1 LRAAREAPFREAI
14 LSPTFSKRAGI
25 AALLA
30 VLFLAGWA
38 IGWTRATAVD
48 RYGDLDL
55 FVDVFAKVHQFYVDP
70 VEPKAL
76 VQSAIEGMLRDLDP
90 FSSYLDERSFQD
102 LQISTQGEFGGLGI
116 VVSVRDRYPT
126 VISPIEG
133 TPAHGLGIVAGDV
146 ITEIEGESTRDLPID
161 QVVSR
166 LRGSQGTAVRISIR
180 REGETED
187 REYTIV
193 REIIKLKSV
202 PYTMLFDGNV
212 GYVRLSNFSATSG
225 DEVRSAIADLE
236 RRGARSLILDLR
248 ENPGG
253 LLSEAVDVSEMFLER
268 GAVIVETRGRARN
281 ADHTYT
287 ASEPRPHLGQPLV
300 ILISAGSASASEIV
314 AGAVQDHDRGLV
326 VGQTS
331 FGKGSVQSLI
341 DLPGTR
347 AALKLTTAKYYTPAG
362 RSIHREL
369 DADEAEA
376 LAVEGDEAT
385 PDEAP
390 APPVRHPAAP
400 DSARPTFRTDEG
412 RIVYGGGGITP
423 DVIVTPDT
431 LGPVAREVRRRGLF
445 FKFAVKHVARNGDH
459 AEMLQV
465 TPAVWEEF
473 RRLLVAEGV
482 EFTELE
488 VAAERRWLE
497 LGMRQEVARRVGGD
511 AAAFRVVS
519 PEDKALQKALELLR
533 KADGPRE
540 LLRLSALP

>member
-1 LRAAREAPFREAI
+1 MNPIF
-14 LSPTFSKRAGI
+14 TKRAGL

-30 VLFLAGWA
+30 VLFLVGWA

-70 VEPKAL
+70 VEPNAL
-76 VQSAIEGMLRDLDP
+76 VQSAIDGMLRDLDP

-102 LQISTQGEFGGLGI
+102 LTISTQGEFGGLGI
-116 VVSVRDRYPT
+116 VVSVRDHYPT

-146 ITEIEGESTRDLPID
+146 ISEIEGESTRDLPID
-161 QVVSR
+161 QVVGR
-166 LRGSQGTAVRISIR
+166 LRGPQGTTVRIAIR

-187 REYTIV
+187 REYKIV

-202 PYTMLFDGNV
+202 PYAMLLGDEI

-225 DEVRSAIADLE
+225 EEVRAAVSDLE

-253 LLSEAVDVSEMFLER
+253 LLSEAVDVSEMFLAR
-268 GAVIVETRGRARN
+268 GAVIVETRGRARS

-287 ASEPRPHLGQPLV
+287 SAEAKPALTQPLV
-300 ILISAGSASASEIV
+300 VLVSAGSASASEIV
-314 AGAVQDHDRGLV
+314 AGAIQDHDRGLV
-326 VGQTS
+326 IGQTT

-362 RSIHREL
+362 RSIHKDL
-369 DADEAEA
+369 SAQEAEA
-376 LAVEGDEAT
+376 LVLEEAGED
-385 PDEAP
+385 PEELP
-390 APPVRHPAAP
+390 APRTPEPAVP
-400 DSARPTFRTDEG
+400 DSARPVYKTDGG
-412 RIVYGGGGITP
+412 RLVYGGGGITP
-423 DVIVTPDT
+423 DVPVTPDT
-431 LGPVAREVRRRGLF
+431 LGPVSREVRRRGLF
-445 FKFAVKHVARNGDH
+445 FKFVGKYLARHPGQT
-459 AEMLQV
+459 ETLEV
-465 TPAVWEEF
+465 TPPVWQEF
-473 RRLLVAEGV
+473 RALLKAEGV
-482 EFTELE
+482 EFPEAE
-488 VAAERRWLE
+488 IEAERRWLE
-497 LGMRQEVARRVGGD
+497 LGMRQETARRIGGD
-511 AAAFRVVS
+511 AAAFRATTRD
-519 PEDKALQKALELLR
+519 DKTLQKALELLR
-533 KADGPRE
+533 KAGGPRE